1 MCWARAMLC
10 WLPSRYAFHVVFRVV
25 RGNSASFSRG
35 FSALSHHVRSLLHD
49 VSQFV
54 CFVFLETKLFNKV
67 YFTKHYF
74 HVTFQGKFSFQ
85 HHFLIFPSSFKLN
98 KLIAVQASVPKSA
111 RNILRPR
118 GGGCPFLRA
127 WVVTIFHENLV
138 RVKRKFDSHSTG
150 TNFPTQNNST
160 THYNPN

>member
-1 MCWARAMLC
+1 MGSGDVLSSRNVVLTAVALC
-10 WLPSRYAFHVVFRVV
+10 V
-25 RGNSASFSRG
+25 SRG
-35 FSALSHHVRSLLHD
+35 FPRGAWKFGELFQALFRSLLPRSLSPLHD

-118 GGGCPFLRA
+118 GGGCPFCARG
-127 WVVTIFHENLV
+127 W
-138 RVKRKFDSHSTG
+138 
-150 TNFPTQNNST
+150 
-160 THYNPN
+160 